1 MTKVPY
7 GSATTKECVKCE
19 RSISRTSFSK
29 HGKKC
34 KGIKARESRVDI
46 RKRSWVEHRA
56 KRVSEQRSRRAT
68 QLFQKLEAEFEG
80 IYMAGFI
87 EKDKICENKMKGK
100 EKDLTDERRFREV
113 FGFDSDSEEGYIT
126 GLVRFFITTSAFMES
141 VSASASVSSQ
151 TAEKIRA
158 AVANYYEGYERR
170 DAAGPDKWM
179 VLTDDQAKDAFVR
192 QFMRGLQKRK
202 NSEFKQRQATPISLN
217 MLRVLHS
224 HLESAPGFTEASRL
238 WVPYYIFST
247 QTVKKGKRAIEKL
260 PPSKGPNLQIQ
271 CAVSSAYGVVAYRN
285 KRGSIKMQDNADFVE
300 ELYKVVKKSKVYATE
315 YTNKNI
321 VVVFDSVLCV
331 HARQRSRPKRRRRQL
346 LLVLEEA
353 SKADHE
359 DRDAHAHSRARRRVN
374 MPKITQCMVPKMG
387 LHAAKLVNAAI
398 FFEDMVYGEWVDM

>member
-1 MTKVPY
+1 
-7 GSATTKECVKCE
+7 
-19 RSISRTSFSK
+19 
-29 HGKKC
+29 
-34 KGIKARESRVDI
+34 
-46 RKRSWVEHRA
+46 
-56 KRVSEQRSRRAT
+56 
-68 QLFQKLEAEFEG
+68 
-80 IYMAGFI
+80 
-87 EKDKICENKMKGK
+87 
-100 EKDLTDERRFREV
+100 
-113 FGFDSDSEEGYIT
+113 
-126 GLVRFFITTSAFMES
+126 MES

-202 NSEFKQRQATPISLN
+202 NSEFKQRQATPIS
-217 MLRVLHS
+217 
-224 HLESAPGFTEASRL
+224 
-238 WVPYYIFST
+238 VPYYIFST

-300 ELYKVVKKSKVYATE
+300 ELYKVILEPVLISDDKPITKTE
-315 YTNKNI
+315 TRMRI
-321 VVVFDSVLCV
+321 
-331 HARQRSRPKRRRRQL
+331 R
-346 LLVLEEA
+346 E
-353 SKADHE
+353 
-359 DRDAHAHSRARRRVN
+359 RAANVN